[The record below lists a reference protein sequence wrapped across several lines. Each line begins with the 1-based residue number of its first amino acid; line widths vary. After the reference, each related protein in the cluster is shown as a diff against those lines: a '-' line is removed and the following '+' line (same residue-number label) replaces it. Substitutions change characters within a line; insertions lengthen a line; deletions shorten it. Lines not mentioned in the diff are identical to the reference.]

1 LTTTLQK
8 TASPKAGKNSSADI
22 AQGAAVSINTFERVA
37 PHSID
42 AEQALL
48 GSCILEGGR
57 ESLTTCVEAKLKPD
71 SFFKPA
77 HQVVFA
83 ALLALYEEG
92 TPVDEI
98 ILADKLAALDKLDE
112 VGGHPYLNALTN
124 RIDTPAHLPHYLKR
138 VRDTALLRR
147 LINASIQTVEQA
159 YTQQESLDQ
168 FLEHVEQEIF
178 KISEDRISD
187 SAKPLK
193 HSIDSAV
200 NLVSQ
205 MLQRKGELTGVS
217 SGFTDLDKM
226 TFGLHPQDMIVVAAR
241 PSMGKTAFS
250 LNVAEAAALPRAG
263 KEATPTLMFSLEM
276 SADQLAMRLLCSR
289 ARVNMTKLKDG
300 FISAESQK
308 DLGHAAKELKES
320 PFWIDDSGS
329 LTILEMRAKARRV
342 QSQLDGKLGLVIIDY
357 LQLISGTDSR
367 VPREQQIAE
376 ISRGIKGMAKELN
389 VPVIVLSQLNRESEK
404 EKRQPRLSDLRESG
418 SIEQDADVVI
428 LISKKKDFDEEQD
441 AASSVLLRDLIVA
454 KQRNGPVG
462 SITVT
467 FTPNLTR
474 FDNYTPAQ
482 V

>member
-1 LTTTLQK
+1 MTTTLQK
-8 TASPKAGKNSSADI
+8 TVLKKARKNPSADN
-22 AQGAAVSINTFERVA
+22 AQGMAFSINTFERVA

-57 ESLTTCVEAKLKPD
+57 ESMTTCIEAKLKPD

-77 HQVVFA
+77 HQVVFS
-83 ALLALYEEG
+83 ALLSLYEEG

-98 ILADKLAALDKLDE
+98 ILADKLAALDKLEDI
-112 VGGHPYLNALTN
+112 GGHAYLNALTN

-147 LINASIQTVEQA
+147 LINASIHTVEQA
-159 YTQQESLDQ
+159 YTQQENLDQ

-178 KISEDRISD
+178 RISEDRISD

-200 NLVSQ
+200 NLVSL
-205 MLQRKGELTGVS
+205 MLQRKGELTGVPT
-217 SGFTDLDKM
+217 GFIDLDKM

-241 PSMGKTAFS
+241 PSMGKTALS
-250 LNVAEAAALPRAG
+250 LNIAEAAALPRAG
-263 KEATPTLMFSLEM
+263 RTAVPTLMFSLEM
-276 SADQLAMRLLCSR
+276 SAEQLAMRLLCSR

-300 FISAESQK
+300 FLSAESQK
-308 DLGHAAKELKES
+308 DLGRAAKELKES

-329 LTILEMRAKARRV
+329 LSILEMRAKARRV

-389 VPVIVLSQLNRESEK
+389 VPVIVASQLNRESEK

-428 LISKKKDFDEEQD
+428 LISKEKDLDEEQESS
-441 AASSVLLRDLIVA
+441 SSVVLRNLIIA

-462 SITVT
+462 TITVT
-467 FTPNLTR
+467 FIPNLTR

-482 V
+482 I